1 MEDTKILAEKYER
14 FSNGSFNS
22 DDRLD
27 KMIDAIL
34 TLRGLGLEPT
44 GFTMDADTLYH
55 FTNYCVTDEFIN
67 KFVDSWGGMNLEET
81 LSKYNFSI
89 MGIPIEP
96 DFNGRVIKVRKKKED
111 E

>member
-1 MEDTKILAEKYER
+1 MTEAKTIATEK
-14 FSNGSFNS
+14 GLTTQ
-22 DDRLD
+22 DRLD

-44 GFTMDADTLYH
+44 GFIMDADTLYH
-55 FTNYCVTDEFIN
+55 FTNCCVADEFIN
-67 KFVDSWGGMNLEET
+67 KFADGWGGMDLEYVLEQ
-81 LSKYNFSI
+81 YDFSI

-96 DFNGRVIKVRKKKED
+96 DFSGRVIKVRRKKENGC